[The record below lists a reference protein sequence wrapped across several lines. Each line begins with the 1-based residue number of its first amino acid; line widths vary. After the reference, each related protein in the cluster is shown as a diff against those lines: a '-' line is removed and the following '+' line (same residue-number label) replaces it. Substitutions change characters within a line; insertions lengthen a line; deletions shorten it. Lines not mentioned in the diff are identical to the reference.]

1 MKSRLLTGCSF
12 LMFGVAMAY
21 GFITLTGLMVA
32 SSEWSGIAVLAE
44 TATLLL
50 CALAAVSSFL
60 MWKRLNAGWWITL
73 ASASLLAV
81 WHGVS
86 VARTALILRRMAGEG
101 DDRLYY
107 VREKMLSECLYYLI
121 PRSPSSCSCYGC
133 GASSTAARNR
143 SLKPRICSESGLES
157 RARQILSVLL
167 CHRTVEHGECL

>member
-1 MKSRLLTGCSF
+1 MPTRRRPMKSRLLTGCSF

-86 VARTALILRRMAGEG
+86 VARTALILRRTAGEG

-121 PRSPSSCSCYGC
+121 PPVALLLFLLWVRSEFNSRPEP
-133 GASSTAARNR
+133 
-143 SLKPRICSESGLES
+143 KLETEN
-157 RARQILSVLL
+157 LF
-167 CHRTVEHGECL
+167 